1 MSSYSTLSVTRSKA
15 IETVTAMLEQEL
27 ARLQDNLVSDE
38 ELEARLDSYLA
49 PQLNNTRIV
58 SDGERNDDERVPY
71 PGS

>member
-1 MSSYSTLSVTRSKA
+1 MSSYSTLAVTRNKA

-27 ARLQDNLVSDE
+27 ARLQDNQLSDA

-58 SDGERNDDERVPY
+58 KDGEQNDDERVPY
-71 PGS
+71 PGL